1 MRKLLWCIF
10 PIILIQSCN
19 QNKYNVGVFP
29 ETATNLGIINSA
41 FDDINSDMPTVNHEF
56 KLVFSSNRIGSQPN
70 HFNLVGFN
78 LVFYWD
84 RSEGF
89 LSVGKG
95 NSLFDNSLLDWVRR
109 TESTYNE
116 KGPYSFVDSE
126 NDKTMLFSRDDD
138 QGIYSIYAEP
148 EIPSVAPNARTNQ
161 SFQLFEESVSEM
173 YPSFYGENYLKGSD
187 ISSQGKP
194 EKFLMSSDREGVF
207 DIYELDLPSDI
218 SPLDYLLGTSAK
230 PFLKIS
236 INSTANDH
244 MPFVYGDLLV
254 FASDRAGGY
263 GGYDLYYSFKTDSG
277 WSEPVNFGPNIN
289 SDKDEYRPI
298 VSENP
303 GFSNRLMIFSSNRPG
318 GLGGFD
324 LYYVGIPKF

>member
-1 MRKLLWCIF
+1 
-10 PIILIQSCN
+10 
-19 QNKYNVGVFP
+19 
-29 ETATNLGIINSA
+29 
-41 FDDINSDMPTVNHEF
+41 
-56 KLVFSSNRIGSQPN
+56 
-70 HFNLVGFN
+70 
-78 LVFYWD
+78 
-84 RSEGF
+84 
-89 LSVGKG
+89 
-95 NSLFDNSLLDWVRR
+95 
-109 TESTYNE
+109 
-116 KGPYSFVDSE
+116 
-126 NDKTMLFSRDDD
+126 
-138 QGIYSIYAEP
+138 
-148 EIPSVAPNARTNQ
+148 
-161 SFQLFEESVSEM
+161 
-173 YPSFYGENYLKGSD
+173 